1 MRRWGLS
8 FFAAISLFA
17 SPAFASP
24 YNQLVGFGDS
34 TLDSGWWRGALQG
47 SCAGLGAPC
56 TTLNPDKDLRIQ
68 NAIDRGGTGAPVGVG
83 LMHSQYLAA
92 SLGVTAN
99 PVNAVGGGT
108 NYAISGS
115 LSSRVGGF
123 GNLNP
128 NAILPSTSEQ
138 IARYL
143 SANPTANANALFVI
157 GTGGNDLRYA
167 LDTWT
172 QAGQGQERRNF
183 IDGQISSLVAAV
195 LALDQAGAEH
205 ILIDGVQSNGGLAN
219 YWNTQLRLRL
229 DAAGVDYIFADV
241 AGLLE
246 EITANPTLYGFTSTT
261 VLPGIAGDA
270 TRSAC
275 VSGAGASGWGQF
287 CANRLTFTNGVP
299 YARLRSADS
308 EQTSLYS
315 DNEHLSDAG
324 QRLLAEY
331 EYQLVMAGVPEVSTW
346 AMILAGFAGLGCM
359 AYRRSRKDQEL
370 ALAA

>member
-1 MRRWGLS
+1 MPRWVFSL
-8 FFAAISLFA
+8 FAAISLFA
-17 SPAFASP
+17 SPALASP

-47 SCAGLGAPC
+47 SCAGLAGSC
-56 TTLNPDKDLRIQ
+56 KTGNDDKDLRIQ

-83 LMHSQYLAA
+83 LMHSQYLAN
-92 SLGVTAN
+92 SLGLTAN
-99 PVNAVGGGT
+99 PVNALGGGT

-115 LSSRVGGF
+115 LSSRVGAF

-128 NAILPSTSEQ
+128 NTILPSTSEQ

-143 SANPTANANALFVI
+143 SANPTANASALFVI

-167 LDTWT
+167 LDTWS
-172 QAGQGQERRNF
+172 QANQGQERRTF
-183 IDGQISSLVAAV
+183 IDGQISSLVAAII
-195 LALDQAGAEH
+195 ALDQAGAEH
-205 ILIDGVQSNGGLAN
+205 ILIDGVQSNVGLAN
-219 YWNTQLRLRL
+219 YWNTQLRLGL

-246 EITANPTLYGFTSTT
+246 DITANPTLYGFTSTT
-261 VLPGIAGDA
+261 VLPGIAGDD

-275 VSGAGASGWGQF
+275 VSGANASGWGQF
-287 CANRLTFTNGVP
+287 CANRLAFTPGFP
-299 YARLRSADS
+299 HARLRSSDS

-324 QRLLAEY
+324 QRLLAQY
-331 EYQLVMAGVPEVSTW
+331 EYQLVMAGVPEASTW
-346 AMILAGFAGLGCM
+346 AMMLAGFAGLGFVG
-359 AYRRSRKDQEL
+359 YRRSQRAQV
-370 ALAA
+370 ALGA